1 MIREQNVWHGG
12 YLMKNILLVEDNT
25 VIMELV
31 RTLLTSF
38 GYGYT
43 GAEDGFEALKVV
55 KESDFDLILL
65 DIQLPGI
72 DGLEVLK
79 RLKEDPDTG
88 NIPVVALT
96 AHAMYGNE
104 QKFLKA
110 GCSGYVSK
118 PIDIPGFKLLL
129 EQLLPDTKV

>member
-1 MIREQNVWHGG
+1 MD
-12 YLMKNILLVEDNT
+12 NILVVEDNP

-38 GYGYT
+38 GYGHT
-43 GAEDGFEALKVV
+43 GVEDGFETLKVV

-65 DIQLPGI
+65 DIQLPGM

-79 RLKEDPDTG
+79 RLKEDPETE
-88 NIPVVALT
+88 NIPVIALT
-96 AHAMYGNE
+96 AHAMYGDE
-104 QKFLKA
+104 QKFLRA
-110 GCSGYVSK
+110 GCNGYVSK

-129 EQLLPDTKV
+129 EKLLPDTKIRY